1 MRFSFTL
8 PILRD
13 PSARDPYAPMFE
25 LARIGEE
32 AGFDTA
38 TVGHHHFMPGNMSD
52 PLTLLAAV
60 AARTDELRVGTGI
73 FQLPFHHPVRVAEQV
88 ATVDEL
94 SGGRV
99 SLAVGLGWWP
109 LEYEVFGAD
118 FRRRG
123 QLMEEALEILHHVWT
138 RPGAGFEGRFHRF
151 DPLTVYPRPVQRPHP
166 PIWVAGVAD
175 AAIDR
180 AARLGDAWMCGPTQP
195 ADRVVDCLATYRAAC
210 ARVGRD
216 SSWILRRYTW
226 VDMDVR
232 RVRDE
237 VLPAYVDGL
246 VGHWRESAEDDAER
260 ELIRRIDAGEDVSP
274 TEIADTRLLWGTP
287 DDVIA
292 QLESYRDATGCDD
305 VHAAFGAG
313 LPTRS
318 ADHGHYGSFETI
330 ADMIRLFGREVIPAF
345 QG

>member
-1 MRFSFTL
+1 VRFSFTL
-8 PILRD
+8 PVLRD
-13 PSARDPYAPMFE
+13 VAARDPYARMFE

-38 TVGHHHFMPGNMSD
+38 TIGHHHFMPGNLSD
-52 PLTLLAAV
+52 PLTVLAAV
-60 AARTDELRVGTGI
+60 AARTDTLRIGTGI
-73 FQLPFHHPVRVAEQV
+73 FQLPFHHPVQVAEQV
-88 ATVDEL
+88 ATVDEI

-99 SLAVGLGWWP
+99 ALAVGLGWWP

-123 QLMEEALEILHHVWT
+123 ALMEEALEILRHVWT
-138 RPGAGFEGRFHRF
+138 RPGEGYEGRFHRF
-151 DPLTVYPRPVQRPHP
+151 DPLTVYPRPVQQPYP

-180 AARLGDAWMCGPTQP
+180 AARLGDAWLCGPTQP
-195 ADRVVDCLATYRAAC
+195 SERVVDCLATYRAAC
-210 ARVGRD
+210 ERLGRT
-216 SSWILRRYTW
+216 SPWILRRYAW
-226 VDMDVR
+226 VDTDVR
-232 RVRDE
+232 RVRDD

-246 VGHWRESAEDDAER
+246 VGHWRESAEDDIER

-274 TEIADTRLLWGTP
+274 TEVADTRLLWGTP
-287 DDVIA
+287 DEVIA
-292 QLESYRDATGCDD
+292 QIEQYRDLTGCDD
-305 VHAAFGAG
+305 IHAAFGAG

-330 ADMIRLFGREVIPAF
+330 AEMIRLFGREVIPAF
-345 QG
+345 PG